1 MKVARSFSGVPYVW
15 AGTSRSGVDCSGFTR
30 AVLQRLGVSL
40 PHNAG
45 EQRGNGTRIRMGHL
59 RPGDLLF
66 FGPRSWPGHVGI
78 YVGRGRFIHAS
89 SARGR
94 VVVSDLSEYV
104 RWGRPWAGARRL
116 LPAA

>member
-1 MKVARSFSGVPYVW
+1 M
-15 AGTSRSGVDCSGFTR
+15 
-30 AVLQRLGVSL
+30 LQRLGVSL

-45 EQRGNGTRIRMGHL
+45 EQRRNGTRIRMGHL

-104 RWGRPWAGARRL
+104 RWGRPWAGRAA